1 MTRLLPFIALVVM
14 GAAWGAT
21 QPLAKIAVSEGY
33 RHFGLIFWQTVLV
46 GILLG
51 AMTAL
56 RGKGLPMNG
65 PALRLYFFI
74 AVMGSVLPGI
84 ASYQAAVHL
93 PSGILSILL
102 SAVPMFSL
110 PVALALGT
118 DRLQVSRV
126 LGLLLG
132 LGGVALLVL
141 PEASLPAGTEVIWI
155 GIALIASVCYAI
167 EGNVVAR
174 WGTGGLDAVQVLAG
188 ASVLGAL
195 ISLPLALGSG
205 QFFVLWP
212 PLGAPD
218 MALIVSAVF
227 HAFAYSTY
235 VWLVGLAGAVFA
247 AQVSYLVTLFG
258 LGWAIL
264 FLGEAYTGWVWAALA
279 LMMCGLALVQPRRKP
294 LVPDPVGG
302 QNANG

>member
-1 MTRLLPFIALVVM
+1 LPFIALIVM

-51 AMTAL
+51 ALTWA
-56 RGKGLPMNG
+56 RGKRLPLHAA
-65 PALRLYFFI
+65 ALRLYLFI
-74 AVMGSVLPGI
+74 AVMGSVLPGV
-84 ASYQAAVHL
+84 ASYQAAIHL

-102 SAVPMFSL
+102 SSVPMFSL

-118 DRLQVSRV
+118 DRLQGVRV

-132 LGGVALLVL
+132 LAGVALLVL
-141 PEASLPAGTEVIWI
+141 PDASLPEGTETAWI
-155 GIALIASVCYAI
+155 GIALIASACYAI

-174 WGTGGLDAVQVLAG
+174 WGTGGLDAVQVLTG

-195 ISLPLALGSG
+195 ISLPLALGTD
-205 QFFVLWP
+205 QFFVPWP

-218 MALIVSAVF
+218 QALIASALF
-227 HAFAYSTY
+227 HAFAYTAY

-258 LGWAIL
+258 LLWAML

-279 LMMCGLALVQPRRKP
+279 LMMSGLALVQPRPKQ
-294 LVPDPVGG
+294 LVPDQTPG
-302 QNANG
+302 QNAAG